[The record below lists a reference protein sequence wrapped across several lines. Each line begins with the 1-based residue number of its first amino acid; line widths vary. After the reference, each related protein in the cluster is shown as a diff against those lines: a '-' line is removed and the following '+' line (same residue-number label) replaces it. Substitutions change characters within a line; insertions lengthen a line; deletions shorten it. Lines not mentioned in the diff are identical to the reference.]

1 MGRHMLKILMPA
13 MRVTVKEQS
22 TYALL
27 KPSVG
32 RRDRGMNEGPKG
44 AILQRDKASYGIVPR
59 IPMGILTPEIL
70 ESLAKAARKYNV
82 RIIKITSG
90 QRIALIGFKP
100 EDIENAW
107 NDLNLKVGPA
117 EGLCVHYVQACPG
130 TETCKF
136 GQRDSLGLAAKIEK
150 MYVGKK
156 DFIPAKTKF
165 GISGCKLNCAESYV
179 RDIGAF
185 ATAEGWTVIVGG
197 NSGGRPRIGN
207 VIAEKLS
214 EEDTLN
220 LIQRCLDFYA
230 KNSRKR
236 ERIPRFIERIGIDAF
251 KKAVL

>member
-1 MGRHMLKILMPA
+1 MSEEL
-13 MRVTVKEQS
+13 E
-22 TYALL
+22 
-27 KPSVG
+27 
-32 RRDRGMNEGPKG
+32 G
-44 AILQRDKASYGIVPR
+44 AILQRDKETYAIVPR

-70 ESLAKAARKYNV
+70 EKLAKVARKYSV

-100 EDIENAW
+100 QEIESAW
-107 NDLNLKVGPA
+107 KDLGMEIGPA

-136 GQRDSLGLAAKIEK
+136 GQQDSLGLAAKIEK
-150 MYVGKK
+150 IYVGEK

-165 GISGCKLNCAESYV
+165 GISGCRLNCAESYL

-185 ATAEGWTVIVGG
+185 ATAEGWTVVVGG

-214 EEDTLN
+214 EEKTLD
-220 LIQRCLDFYA
+220 LIKRCLDYYA
-230 KNSRKR
+230 KNANQR
-236 ERIPRFIERIGIDAF
+236 ERMPRFIERIGIEEF

>member
-1 MGRHMLKILMPA
+1 MSEEL
-13 MRVTVKEQS
+13 E
-22 TYALL
+22 
-27 KPSVG
+27 
-32 RRDRGMNEGPKG
+32 G
-44 AILQRDKASYGIVPR
+44 AILQRDKETYAIVPR
-59 IPMGILTPEIL
+59 IPMGVLSPEIL
-70 ESLAKAARKYNV
+70 EKLSRVARKYKI
-82 RIIKITSG
+82 RIIKITTG

-100 EDIENAW
+100 QEIGSAW
-107 NDLNLKVGPA
+107 KDLGMDVGPA

-136 GQRDSLGLAAKIEK
+136 GQQDSLSLAAKIEK

-165 GISGCKLNCAESYV
+165 GISGCRLNCAEGYL

-185 ATAEGWTVIVGG
+185 ATAEGWTLVVGG

-214 EEDTLN
+214 EEETLD
-220 LIQRCLDFYA
+220 LIKKCLDYYA
-230 KNSRKR
+230 KNANKR
-236 ERIPRFIERIGIDAF
+236 ERLPRFIERIGIEEF